1 MIRSRLICCARH
13 DTALG
18 NGLHAHSPEGVERNS
33 FDKVKK
39 GGGNTAAWASLVELQ
54 GPQPQLE
61 RAARQG
67 VLVAMLQLDPRVQ
80 HLIVAPDGTH
90 ARTHARTHAQQ

>member
-1 MIRSRLICCARH
+1 M
-13 DTALG
+13 
-18 NGLHAHSPEGVERNS
+18 ERNS

-67 VLVAMLQLDPRVQ
+67 ILVAMLQLDPRVQ

-90 ARTHARTHAQQ
+90 ARTHARMHARAHAQQ